1 MSESFTNFFNKS
13 FGMNVKVP
21 TRTIQQAGKTLE
33 NTANGVLSPLF
44 EYLEDNETVFN
55 GDISKE
61 INKIFV
67 NSFNIGAKMREADV
81 KVNGPAPK
89 FDAKF

>member
-1 MSESFTNFFNKS
+1 MSESFSSFFNKS
-13 FGMNVKVP
+13 FGLNVKVP
-21 TRTIQQAGKTLE
+21 ARTMQQAGKTLGD
-33 NTANGVLSPLF
+33 TASGVLSPLF
-44 EYLEDNETVFN
+44 EYFEDNEPVFN

-81 KVNGPAPK
+81 KVNGPTPK
-89 FDAKF
+89 FDSKF